1 MPSTPPPPKMFQC
14 LNAYAQPG
22 STSAYMMSANPD
34 QLEGVYRQTPA
45 SANPYK
51 YIISGNYAK
60 LLCGPDAIPSGA
72 TGNCV
77 AKPKKHPY

>member
-1 MPSTPPPPKMFQC
+1 
-14 LNAYAQPG
+14 
-22 STSAYMMSANPD
+22 
-34 QLEGVYRQTPA
+34 VYRQTPA